1 MELRRNIYIKLLAW
15 KKENTGRVLEL
26 QGARQVGKTY
36 ILKKLEKKTFPKWSI
51 LIWQKIQEKFFAM
64 CFYCNGMGTG
74 KTDGRNTH
82 S

>member
-36 ILKKLEKKTFPKWSI
+36 ILKKFGKENFSKMVYI
-51 LIWQKIQEKFFAM
+51 NMAE
-64 CFYCNGMGTG
+64 NTG
-74 KTDGRNTH
+74 KMAVWEDAWGLQCP
-82 S
+82 SEQV